1 VAGAQGGVHSAG
13 AGNASRVSVAV
24 PSSMFTYY
32 FRLGLR
38 SLRRNVVLT
47 GLMIAAIAVGIGAC
61 MTALTVF
68 RAMSGDPIPQKSS
81 QLFAPQIDSWGPDQ
95 HNSGSPDRLEPQLSY
110 TDVLGLMRAHAA
122 KRQTGM
128 YATRQTLRPA
138 DPKQKPTKVFVRAA
152 FTDFFPMFDVPFKY
166 GRPWSASDDEARA
179 AVVVITH
186 DMNDKLFGGANSV
199 GKSIRLDNEPYTV
212 SGVLDEWRLLPR
224 FYDLAIRPFGDGD
237 AIFMPFTRAIEKHM
251 GNVGSTDCKSDT
263 EPGWDGRLRSD
274 CVWLQFW
281 VELSNEA
288 DTQKYRAFLDNYAAE
303 QQSLGR
309 FHWPPRTQLRNVRQW
324 LQYRHVVPSEV
335 RILILVSFGFLLVC
349 LMNAMGLMLAKIMG
363 RAGDIGVRRA
373 LGASRRAIFAQCLIE
388 TGVVG
393 LAGGIIGLALTALGL
408 WAARSLLS
416 KEFVALAHL
425 DWADTGIAVL
435 LAVGATV
442 LAGLYPTWRAAHVQ
456 PAWQLKAQ

>member
-1 VAGAQGGVHSAG
+1 
-13 AGNASRVSVAV
+13 
-24 PSSMFTYY
+24 MFTYY

-38 SLRRNVVLT
+38 SLRRNMVLT

-68 RAMSGDPIPQKSS
+68 RAMSGDPIPQKSHH
-81 QLFAPQIDSWGPDQ
+81 LFAPQIDNWGPDK
-95 HNSGSPDRLEPQLSY
+95 HTGGPPDRLETQLSY
-110 TDVLGLMRAHAA
+110 TDVLGLMKAHAA

-128 YATRQTLRPA
+128 YASLQSLRPA

-152 FTDFFPMFDVPFKY
+152 YTDFFPMFDTPFKY
-166 GRPWSASDDEARA
+166 GGPWAASDDEARS
-179 AVVVITH
+179 AVVVLTK
-186 DMNDKLFGGANSV
+186 DMNDKLFGGTNSV
-199 GKSIRLDNEPYTV
+199 GKTIRLDNQPYTV

-237 AIFMPFTRAIEKHM
+237 AIFTPFTRAIDKHM
-251 GNVGSTDCKSDT
+251 GNVGSTQCNGDVD
-263 EPGWDGRLRSD
+263 PGWEGRLRSD

-281 VELSNEA
+281 VELPTEA
-288 DTQKYRAFLDNYAAE
+288 DARTYRAFLNNYAAE
-303 QQSLGR
+303 QQRLGR
-309 FHWPPRTQLRNVRQW
+309 FHWPPHTQLRDVKDW
-324 LQYRHVVPSEV
+324 LRYRHIVQSEV

-393 LAGGIIGLALTALGL
+393 LAGGLLGLALTALGL
-408 WAARSLLS
+408 MGLRSLLS
-416 KEFVALAHL
+416 EEITRLAHFSPS
-425 DWADTGIAVL
+425 DITIAVV
-435 LAVGATV
+435 LAV
-442 LAGLYPTWRAAHVQ
+442 
-456 PAWQLKAQ
+456 

>member
-1 VAGAQGGVHSAG
+1 
-13 AGNASRVSVAV
+13 
-24 PSSMFTYY
+24 MFTYY

-47 GLMIAAIAVGIGAC
+47 SLMIVAIAVGIGAS

-68 RAMSGDPIPQKSS
+68 RAMSGDPIPQKSA
-81 QLFAPQIDSWGPDQ
+81 QLYVPQLDNWGPDK
-95 HNSGSPDRLEPQLSY
+95 HAGGGPDRLEPQLSY
-110 TDVLGLMRAHAA
+110 IDVVGLMKAHVA

-128 YATRQTLRPA
+128 YATLQALRPS
-138 DPKQKPTKVFVRAA
+138 DPTQKPTKVFVRAT
-152 FTDFFPMFDVPFKY
+152 FTDFFPMFDVPFKF
-166 GRPWSASDDEARA
+166 GRAWSAADDDNRA
-179 AVVVITH
+179 AVVVLTH
-186 DMNDKLFGGANSV
+186 EMNDKLFGGSNSV
-199 GKSIRLDNEPYTV
+199 GKTIRLDNEPYTV
-212 SGVLDEWRLLPR
+212 SGVLDDWRLLPR
-224 FYDLAIRPFGDGD
+224 FYDVNIRPFGDAD
-237 AIFMPFTRAIEKHM
+237 AIFLPFTRAIDKHM
-251 GNVGSTDCKSDT
+251 GNVGSTQCNGDVDS
-263 EPGWDGRLRSD
+263 GWEGRLRSD
-274 CVWLQFW
+274 CIWLQFW
-281 VELSNEA
+281 VELPTEA
-288 DTQKYRAFLDNYAAE
+288 DARTYRAFLNNYAAE
-303 QQSLGR
+303 QQRLGR
-309 FHWPPRTQLRNVRQW
+309 FHWPPHTQLRDVKDW
-324 LQYRHVVPSEV
+324 LRYRHIVPSEV

-393 LAGGIIGLALTALGL
+393 LAGGILGLALTALGL
-408 WAARSLLS
+408 LAARSLLT

-425 DWADTGIAVL
+425 DWTDTGIVVL